1 MKKVE
6 ERKMKRMKD
15 FSKLEEKLGVK
26 FSNIELLRQAF
37 VHRSYLNEHPRF
49 PLGHNERLE
58 FLGDAV
64 LELIVT
70 EYLYKNYL
78 KPEGDLTNW
87 RASLVKSEQL
97 AKVAEELNIGDYLFL
112 SKGESQDKTPM
123 ARQTI
128 LANALEAIIGAIYL
142 DQGAKTSRE
151 FIKRNI
157 IVNLDNILANH
168 LYNDPKSN
176 FQEIS
181 QEKTGITPVYKVVKE
196 SGPDHQRV
204 FTVGVWLGEKM
215 IAKGNG
221 SSKQKA
227 QIEAAKSALK
237 TKGW

>member
-26 FSNIELLRQAF
+26 FSNIELLRQAL